1 MRLALYEPDIAQNTG
16 TMLRM
21 AACFG
26 VAVDLIE
33 PAGFVLTDKGLR
45 RAGLDYLPAA
55 TLRRHESYAAF
66 EAWRRQAGHRVVL
79 LTTKAVTSHVD
90 FTFDPGDILMV
101 GRESAGVPE
110 HVHANADGHI
120 RIPMQT
126 GMRSLNVALAAAIGL
141 SEALRQTGGFA
152 ALAATS
158 AGENGNG

>member
-55 TLRRHESYAAF
+55 TLTRHESYAAF
-66 EAWRRQAGHRVVL
+66 EDWRRQAGHRVVL

-90 FTFDPGDILMV
+90 FSFRSGDILMM
-101 GRESAGVPE
+101 GRESAGVPD
-110 HVHANADGHI
+110 HVHANAEGHI
-120 RIPMQT
+120 RIPMRD

-152 ALAATS
+152 ALAATGV
-158 AGENGNG
+158 GENGND

>member
-55 TLRRHESYAAF
+55 TLTRHESYSAF
-66 EAWRRQAGHRVVL
+66 DDWRRGAGHRVVL
-79 LTTKAVTSHVD
+79 LTTKASTSHVD
-90 FTFDPGDILMV
+90 FPFLPGDILMM
-101 GRESAGVPE
+101 GRESAGVPD

-120 RIPMQT
+120 RIPMLA

-141 SEALRQTGGFA
+141 SEALRQTGGFT
-152 ALAATS
+152 ALAATGS
-158 AGENGNG
+158 GESGHD

>member
-45 RAGLDYLPAA
+45 RAGLDYLSAA
-55 TLRRHESYAAF
+55 TLTRHESYAAF
-66 EAWRRQAGHRVVL
+66 EVWRREKRHRVVL
-79 LTTKAVTSHVD
+79 LTTKATTSHVD
-90 FTFDPGDILMV
+90 FAYRPGDILMM
-101 GRESAGVPE
+101 GRESAGVPD
-110 HVHANADGHI
+110 HVHASAEGHI
-120 RIPMQT
+120 RIPMRT

-141 SEALRQTGGFA
+141 SEALRQTGGFT
-152 ALAATS
+152 ALAG
-158 AGENGNG
+158 AGENRNG

>member
-55 TLRRHESYAAF
+55 TLTRHESYAAF
-66 EAWRRQAGHRVVL
+66 ESWRRQSGHRVIL
-79 LTTKAVTSHVD
+79 LTTKAVINHVD
-90 FTFDPGDILMV
+90 FAYRPGDILMM
-101 GRESAGVPE
+101 GRESAGVPD
-110 HVHANADGHI
+110 HVHANADAHV
-120 RIPMQT
+120 RIPMKA

-141 SEALRQTGGFA
+141 SEALRQTGALA
-152 ALAATS
+152 ALAETGS
-158 AGENGNG
+158 REERHD